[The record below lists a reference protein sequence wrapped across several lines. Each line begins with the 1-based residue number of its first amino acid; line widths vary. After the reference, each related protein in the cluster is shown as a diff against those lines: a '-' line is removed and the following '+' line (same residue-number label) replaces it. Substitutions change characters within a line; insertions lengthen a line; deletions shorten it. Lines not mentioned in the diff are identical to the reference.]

1 MTTSS
6 LSQVKSLIEKLSF
19 DDLIELLEHLSLR
32 IRSSVERQRHLEE
45 DVIAMAFDPDIQR
58 DLKLIEKEFL
68 VTMSDGLEAQT

>member
-19 DDLIELLEHLSLR
+19 DDLLELLEHLSLK

-58 DLKLIEKEFL
+58 DLELIEKEFL